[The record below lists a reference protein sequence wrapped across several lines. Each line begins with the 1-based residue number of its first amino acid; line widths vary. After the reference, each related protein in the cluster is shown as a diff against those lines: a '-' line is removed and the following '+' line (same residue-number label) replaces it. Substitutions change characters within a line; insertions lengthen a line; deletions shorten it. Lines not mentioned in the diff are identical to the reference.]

1 MAYSPLRDPKTGR
14 FVKNPNKPSAS
25 QSKDNSNVMLG
36 VLAADVA
43 SLKVSVLKLTKLFE
57 DEKKSAAI
65 DRQRQRTEDYASKYK
80 KAGPTRAEKAVVK
93 EDKKSFLDMIKDAL
107 SGIFKFALIGLASIG
122 IFKLLSMPGV
132 MNTITDFTKKLIIG
146 ISDGLQKGMSFIS
159 NLLNDQGVINSIFN
173 LAKSVFKFIGDAI
186 TAGANFF
193 SNFVS
198 DPENQQ
204 TLSGIIV
211 AIITGI
217 ANAIKA
223 AYTVSKDLLSD
234 NSEAIKEGAMSV
246 FLVIK
251 DIIVGTLKAGQN
263 MLKSADLKEQ
273 FVSIA
278 NSILNFVGEVM
289 NMPIFE
295 WEGGK
300 ITLKQALIGLAA
312 ATLILFGG
320 MQVLI
325 GALQGMGMRAAGIGG
340 GRGGGSGKSDGKTG
354 RRKGR
359 MGFLGLSG
367 LSTAD
372 KVMTGVAV
380 AGIGYTAYDAMT
392 PDRTDRPTGPSGSP
406 SPAPTSGPSGTPS
419 TPSQS
424 MASKSYTM
432 PKVTQQ
438 VGTNLGLVEGALKNL
453 GINDP
458 NYITAIQ
465 ANIMKESGGKS
476 ISENM
481 NYGNTPNDRI
491 RSIFGSRAAKYSDEQ
506 LSVVKK
512 DPVQM
517 GELMYGAGTALGQK
531 MGNTEPGDGYKYR
544 GRGFIQLTGKN
555 NYAAASMDLFK
566 DNRLVANP
574 DLVNDPN
581 IAALTVAWY
590 MKKGMARMAKSLNI
604 NTASMS
610 QEQANLLATSQIAGS
625 DIRKKGAIGQEIM
638 AKVDAFSGSLG
649 GTQTAAFTPV
659 VPSMQTA
666 AASQDAEGHD
676 HAPGGNGGG
685 EPEKQPKSIMDS
697 FMDSLSAGL
706 TDFDKSTGGKLG
718 FASSELQT
726 ILRDKSFLEAFQSP
740 LFTDMSKNSEIAEVL
755 GTDEKTPSV
764 YDDMLLSKLS
774 RA

>member
-340 GRGGGSGKSDGKTG
+340 GRGG
-354 RRKGR
+354 
-359 MGFLGLSG
+359 
-367 LSTAD
+367 
-372 KVMTGVAV
+372 
-380 AGIGYTAYDAMT
+380 
-392 PDRTDRPTGPSGSP
+392 
-406 SPAPTSGPSGTPS
+406 
-419 TPSQS
+419 
-424 MASKSYTM
+424 
-432 PKVTQQ
+432 
-438 VGTNLGLVEGALKNL
+438 
-453 GINDP
+453 
-458 NYITAIQ
+458 
-465 ANIMKESGGKS
+465 
-476 ISENM
+476 
-481 NYGNTPNDRI
+481 
-491 RSIFGSRAAKYSDEQ
+491 
-506 LSVVKK
+506 
-512 DPVQM
+512 
-517 GELMYGAGTALGQK
+517 
-531 MGNTEPGDGYKYR
+531 
-544 GRGFIQLTGKN
+544 
-555 NYAAASMDLFK
+555 
-566 DNRLVANP
+566 
-574 DLVNDPN
+574 
-581 IAALTVAWY
+581 
-590 MKKGMARMAKSLNI
+590 
-604 NTASMS
+604 
-610 QEQANLLATSQIAGS
+610 
-625 DIRKKGAIGQEIM
+625 
-638 AKVDAFSGSLG
+638 
-649 GTQTAAFTPV
+649 
-659 VPSMQTA
+659 
-666 AASQDAEGHD
+666 
-676 HAPGGNGGG
+676 
-685 EPEKQPKSIMDS
+685 
-697 FMDSLSAGL
+697 
-706 TDFDKSTGGKLG
+706 
-718 FASSELQT
+718 
-726 ILRDKSFLEAFQSP
+726 
-740 LFTDMSKNSEIAEVL
+740 
-755 GTDEKTPSV
+755 
-764 YDDMLLSKLS
+764 
-774 RA
+774 

>member
-14 FVKNPNKPSAS
+14 FIANPNKSSPS

-312 ATLILFGG
+312 ATGILFAG

-325 GALQGMGMRAAGIGG
+325 GALARY
-340 GRGGGSGKSDGKTG
+340 
-354 RRKGR
+354 
-359 MGFLGLSG
+359 
-367 LSTAD
+367 
-372 KVMTGVAV
+372 
-380 AGIGYTAYDAMT
+380 GY
-392 PDRTDRPTGPSGSP
+392 
-406 SPAPTSGPSGTPS
+406 
-419 TPSQS
+419 
-424 MASKSYTM
+424 
-432 PKVTQQ
+432 
-438 VGTNLGLVEGALKNL
+438 
-453 GINDP
+453 
-458 NYITAIQ
+458 
-465 ANIMKESGGKS
+465 ES
-476 ISENM
+476 
-481 NYGNTPNDRI
+481 R
-491 RSIFGSRAAKYSDEQ
+491 
-506 LSVVKK
+506 
-512 DPVQM
+512 
-517 GELMYGAGTALGQK
+517 
-531 MGNTEPGDGYKYR
+531 
-544 GRGFIQLTGKN
+544 
-555 NYAAASMDLFK
+555 
-566 DNRLVANP
+566 
-574 DLVNDPN
+574 
-581 IAALTVAWY
+581 WY
-590 MKKGMARMAKSLNI
+590 WRW
-604 NTASMS
+604 
-610 QEQANLLATSQIAGS
+610 
-625 DIRKKGAIGQEIM
+625 
-638 AKVDAFSGSLG
+638 
-649 GTQTAAFTPV
+649 
-659 VPSMQTA
+659 
-666 AASQDAEGHD
+666 
-676 HAPGGNGGG
+676 
-685 EPEKQPKSIMDS
+685 
-697 FMDSLSAGL
+697 
-706 TDFDKSTGGKLG
+706 
-718 FASSELQT
+718 
-726 ILRDKSFLEAFQSP
+726 
-740 LFTDMSKNSEIAEVL
+740 
-755 GTDEKTPSV
+755 
-764 YDDMLLSKLS
+764 
-774 RA
+774 